1 MHMRNAI
8 ILAISFVLLSSGC
21 AINLKPWERGVLAKK
36 HMSVEPDGLQ
46 RTIREQVVTSKE
58 SSSGGFS
65 VVGGG
70 CGCN

>member
-1 MHMRNAI
+1 MVYKYTK
-8 ILAISFVLLSSGC
+8 LLFLLVLLLSGC
-21 AINLKPWERGVLAKK
+21 ATDIKPWERGYLAKP
-36 HMSVEPDGLQ
+36 HMSVEPDPLLRGV
-46 RTIREQVVTSKE
+46 REQVVTSKE

>member
-1 MHMRNAI
+1 MNTRYAI

-21 AINLKPWERGVLAKK
+21 AINLKPWERGVLAKT
-36 HMSVEPDGLQ
+36 HMSVEPDALQ